1 MAIGKRI
8 QMYRK
13 QLGMS
18 QEELGQKLLVSRQ
31 TISLWEK
38 DQTTPTIDNL
48 MRLKEVFGVS
58 VDDILNTSDQEADPD
73 VLPSQVIRSNL
84 SKEEVKDFQRGYG
97 KIALRKQRVLV
108 ILCFVASVICF
119 FISGSV
125 GVKFAFA
132 FFFLIAAFSGLK
144 IIRTFKK
151 TMKNDTE
158 RITQT
163 TYEYKIFEEYL
174 ELNIFSNNERI
185 RQSKCYY
192 KEIERVL
199 QFGKWLTFQYG
210 GQYFILRKA
219 DLREDSPLC
228 AVANKKQEQEEE
240 DHRPKSMKIVSILLF
255 VLSFLAVMAAF
266 ILVPLSSLG
275 MGGKVWV
282 VFLPAVIPLAS
293 IIFAIVTKAKGY
305 RNKKNAVVGCIVLPI
320 ICLLV
325 LFAFLFASLE
335 DHSDALI
342 VRVEQV
348 MEIDLP
354 EHKSISTQDWTKGTQ
369 NVPRGYIYYT
379 SDVNY
384 AQKDVSDFER
394 GLPWNDK
401 WLSSVP
407 SDLIGI
413 TNSVYEVT
421 LYEYVLIYNVDTGEF
436 NTIPQNGG
444 PYRFINLLYN
454 TNDNRMMI
462 VEYQID
468 YTK

>member
-1 MAIGKRI
+1 MTIGKRI

-18 QEELGQKLLVSRQ
+18 QEELGQKMLVSRQ

-58 VDDILNTSDQEADPD
+58 VDDILNTDDQEADPD

-174 ELNIFSNNERI
+174 ELNVYFNDERI
-185 RQSKCYY
+185 RQSKFYY
-192 KEIERVL
+192 KENERML
-199 QFGKWLTFQYG
+199 LFGKWLTFQHG

-219 DLREDSPLC
+219 DLREDSPLY
-228 AVANKKQEQEEE
+228 AGANKQPEQEEE
-240 DHRPKSMKIVSILLF
+240 DRRPEKMKIVSILLF
-255 VLSFLAVMAAF
+255 SLSIFATATAF
-266 ILVPLSSLG
+266 ILLFLVDAG
-275 MGGKVWV
+275 GGKPWI
-282 VFLPAVIPLAS
+282 VFLPALVPLTSA
-293 IIFAIVTKAKGY
+293 IFAVVTKAKGH
-305 RNKKNAVVGCIVLPI
+305 RNKKNAIIGFIMLPLICWFGLFSVL
-320 ICLLV
+320 L
-325 LFAFLFASLE
+325 ANQS
-335 DHSDALI
+335 DHSEATI
-342 VRVEQV
+342 VRVEQM

-354 EHKSISTQDWTKGTQ
+354 DHKTIKTQDWTKRTQ
-369 NVPRGYIYYT
+369 NVPRGYFYYYM
-379 SDVNY
+379 SYVSF
-384 AQKDVSDFER
+384 AQSDVSDFER

-407 SDLIGI
+407 NDLIGI
-413 TNSVYEVT
+413 ADSSATFEFYD
-421 LYEYVLIYNVDTGEF
+421 YVLIYNVDTGEY
-436 NTIPQNGG
+436 NTTPKSNGK
-444 PYRFINLLYN
+444 YRFVNLLYN
-454 TNDNRMMI
+454 TKDNEMKI
-462 VEYQID
+462 AEYQLD
-468 YTK
+468 YAK